1 MNKKSKL
8 PGDAEPCYNMVLRS
22 YEVNSSL
29 LKGCTHNSK
38 QKYLPFMKADKI
50 DNALVFRESAKLLA
64 FKCTLMYVHK
74 DVLKSTFSTETHYPF
89 DFKHLC

>member
-64 FKCTLMYVHK
+64 FKCTYVCTQGRVK
-74 DVLKSTFSTETHYPF
+74 KYL
-89 DFKHLC
+89 